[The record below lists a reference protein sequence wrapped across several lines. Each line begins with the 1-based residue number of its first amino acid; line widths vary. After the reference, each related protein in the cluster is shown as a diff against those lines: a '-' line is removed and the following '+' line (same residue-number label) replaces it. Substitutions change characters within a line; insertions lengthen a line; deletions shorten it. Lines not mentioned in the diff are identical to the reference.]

1 MDSQKI
7 YETLMQTI
15 KKMVPHYKLP
25 EVPPEISIP
34 LNGPDGVLLLVIV
47 IAFFIVSNETT
58 RVLIINLALAIS
70 AKVKEVLKSF
80 IYSVG
85 DAQLNLSY
93 ESGHLYFY
101 WILCWLIC
109 RIFRR
114 MVISTYLSELIF
126 SQDLFVS
133 ILITLGITLV
143 SIVIA
148 FIPTLV
154 LGLST
159 WLYKR
164 VSDLHRKLLSEIEG
178 FQTFARILISLSS
191 FLRFSNMRI
200 RFAYVLAFL
209 LFACV
214 VLYSSVSVFPLV
226 VWLCVI
232 YTMTYYNK
240 VVALIVVLKP
250 TKDFM
255 YVEVCDSFRELILIY
270 LNKDVLGHKC
280 L

>member
-7 YETLMQTI
+7 YETLIQTI
-15 KKMVPHYKLP
+15 KGMFPNYKLP
-25 EVPPEISIP
+25 NFSVVNIP
-34 LNGPDGVLLLVIV
+34 VTFSQEAGVLLLITVIG
-47 IAFFIVSNETT
+47 IFIVSNE
-58 RVLIINLALAIS
+58 RVRTPLFVFCLKKVERVQAIF
-70 AKVKEVLKSF
+70 KDF
-80 IYSVG
+80 IYSIG
-85 DAQLNLSY
+85 DAQLKLSY

-114 MVISTYLSELIF
+114 TVMSTYLYNLIF
-126 SQDLFVS
+126 SPDLFVS

-143 SIVIA
+143 SILLA

-178 FQTFARILISLSS
+178 FQTFVRILISLSS
-191 FLRFSNMRI
+191 FLRFSEVRV
-200 RFAYVLAFL
+200 RFAYFLAFL

-214 VLYSSVSVFPLV
+214 GL
-226 VWLCVI
+226 
-232 YTMTYYNK
+232 
-240 VVALIVVLKP
+240 
-250 TKDFM
+250 
-255 YVEVCDSFRELILIY
+255 
-270 LNKDVLGHKC
+270 
-280 L
+280 

>member
-1 MDSQKI
+1 M
-7 YETLMQTI
+7 
-15 KKMVPHYKLP
+15 
-25 EVPPEISIP
+25 
-34 LNGPDGVLLLVIV
+34 
-47 IAFFIVSNETT
+47 
-58 RVLIINLALAIS
+58 
-70 AKVKEVLKSF
+70 
-80 IYSVG
+80 
-85 DAQLNLSY
+85 NLSY

-114 MVISTYLSELIF
+114 TVMSTYLYNLIF
-126 SQDLFVS
+126 SPDLFVS

-143 SIVIA
+143 SILLA

-178 FQTFARILISLSS
+178 FQTFVRILISLSS
-191 FLRFSNMRI
+191 FLRFSEVRV
-200 RFAYVLAFL
+200 RFAYFLAFL

-214 VLYSSVSVFPLV
+214 GLYSSVFPLV

-232 YTMTYYNK
+232 YTLTYYNK

-250 TKDFM
+250 TKYFI
-255 YVEVCDSFRELILIY
+255 YVEVQDDFRELILIY
-270 LNKDVLGHKC
+270 LNEDVTVL
-280 L
+280 